1 MRTVCIFFVLLWRV
15 SISFSQN
22 HDIDSLRELLPQT
35 PDKKKIDIYQAIVT
49 RLWLNHP
56 DSAMIFAREAVALA
70 NKSDDARSKSIAIRL
85 LGGVHYYKGNYDS
98 TIKCSHAAYSLSLL
112 AKDSSLMST
121 SLNNLGLAYYNVG
134 SYPEALQYLL
144 KALNMKTRIHQEYGL
159 AQTVNNVGLLYTELN
174 NFEKGREYFM
184 KAWSIAS
191 KKKDKDQLLYSSN
204 NIGFTY
210 LEQNKLDSARKYFTQ
225 SLALAKQT
233 NNANWHSVAFSGFAQ
248 VELKENKMGKA
259 QGLLLQSLKLRKDIG
274 EKSGIGEVYY
284 FFGEIFIKTKK
295 YDSAQYYLHK
305 ALAIAKEIDDK
316 DLIITTFDQLKQ
328 LFVQRHKFDSAL
340 FYQTQYIAVRDSVL
354 NENLARNIGEVQVG
368 IEREESK
375 VQLAAKDVQIENIT
389 QQTYFLIGA
398 VVLTVFFSFFIYRL
412 YKTQTQLTEDLSKK
426 NDEVS
431 LQKDEIRTQK
441 DALALSHSELEKAQE
456 VIQHKN
462 KELQSINSQLQ
473 NTVLKRTEQLEL
485 ANKQLRHVNLEL
497 DNFIYR
503 SSHDIRGPL
512 VRLLGVCH
520 VALLDVKEEKA
531 KNYFSMLYDT
541 AQQLNEIF
549 DRLKVVSQINEIELK
564 PESIDLNSILENVK
578 NRLSSVDGYFDVE
591 IKQEIEQVEWNSDP
605 FLIETILQ
613 NLIENAVRFQK
624 RFTHEKKFILIKVR
638 KKGGQV
644 VLSVADNGI
653 GISEATLE
661 HIYQM
666 FSKAA
671 RDHRN
676 IGLGL
681 YIVKQSVN
689 KLNGQISLVSNENNF
704 TEFEVILPSYALELV
719 NIA

>member
-1 MRTVCIFFVLLWRV
+1 MRTVCVCLLLMWK
-15 SISFSQN
+15 ISLVFSQS
-22 HDIDSLRELLPQT
+22 HEIDSLRKLLPLT
-35 PDKKKIDIYQAIVT
+35 PDAKKIDVYQAIIIK
-49 RLWLNHP
+49 LWLNHP

-112 AKDSSLMST
+112 AKDSTLMT
-121 SLNNLGLAYYNVG
+121 GSLNNLGLAYYNVG
-134 SYPEALQYLL
+134 SYPEALEYLL
-144 KALNMKTRIHQEYGL
+144 KALNMKIRIKQDYGM
-159 AQTVNNVGLLYTELN
+159 AQTNNNVGLLYTELN
-174 NFEKGREYFM
+174 NFEKAREYFN
-184 KAWSIAS
+184 KAWRIAGEM
-191 KKKDKDQLLYSSN
+191 KDNDQILYSSN
-204 NIGFTY
+204 NIGYTF

-225 SLALAKQT
+225 SLELAKRT

-248 VELKENKMGKA
+248 VELKENQFPKA
-259 QGLLLQSLKLRKDIG
+259 QKLLLQSLKLRKEIG
-274 EKSGIGEVYY
+274 EASGISEIYY
-284 FFGEIFIKTKK
+284 LFGEIFIKTNK
-295 YDSAQYYLHK
+295 YDSARYYLHK
-305 ALAIAKEIDDK
+305 ALAIAKGIDDK

-328 LFVQRHKFDSAL
+328 LYIKQRRYDSAL

-354 NENLARNIGEVQVG
+354 NENLARNIGDVQVG

-389 QQTYFLIGA
+389 QQAYFLIAA

-412 YKTQTQLTEDLSKK
+412 YKTQMQLTHDLSKK
-426 NDEVS
+426 NEEVS
-431 LQKDEIRTQK
+431 IQREEIRTQK
-441 DALALSHSELEKAQE
+441 DELALSHAELEKAQE

-473 NTVLKRTEQLEL
+473 NTVMKRTEQLEL

-520 VALLDVKEEKA
+520 VALLDVKDEQA

-564 PESIDLNSILENVK
+564 PESINLPLILENVK
-578 NRLSSVDGYFDVE
+578 TRLSSVEGYFDVE
-591 IKQEIEQVEWNSDP
+591 IKQEIEPLAWNSDP

-624 RFTHEKKFILIKVR
+624 RFTHEKKFIVIKAR
-638 KKGGQV
+638 KKGKEIC
-644 VLSVADNGI
+644 LSVADNGI

-689 KLNGQISLVSNENNF
+689 KLNGNISLVSNENNF
-704 TEFEVILPSYALELV
+704 TEFEVVLPTYELV
-719 NIA
+719 GELV